1 MGCLAPPGRDV
12 EGECVYG
19 GTALSPATEI
29 RLIALRELRRSV
41 RSIKGII
48 IGVITLLGAF
58 VTSLV
63 CVWLEGNDRA
73 SHQAASNEAFI
84 QMKKSA
90 IEQATGDAAFASY
103 AASIPTS
110 LLVFLKVTVWLGPL
124 LIALLGFDVMS
135 SELQHRS
142 VRFWTVRTRRWSYF
156 TGKTLGLWAVV
167 ALITLV
173 LNIVAG
179 TVAAARG
186 YVSFGQLFTWGLRF
200 WLVAVVIAGTWAA
213 IAAFISSC
221 FRTPILSL
229 LTTFLTFFVMWMVS
243 LVGLFSRARDM
254 MQNGVAKDMNW
265 YEYLYPNSY
274 DTLLLAPETTK
285 VLTALG
291 VLIGF
296 VVLANAAGALLFA
309 RRDI

>member
-1 MGCLAPPGRDV
+1 
-12 EGECVYG
+12 
-19 GTALSPATEI
+19 LSPATEI
-29 RLIALRELRRSV
+29 RLLALRELRRSV
-41 RSIKGII
+41 RSLKGII

-63 CVWLEGNDRA
+63 CVWVEGSDREA
-73 SHQAASNEAFI
+73 AQVASNEAFI
-84 QMKKSA
+84 ELKKQS
-90 IEQATGDAAFASY
+90 IEKATGDPAFASY

-110 LLVFLKVTVWLGPL
+110 LLIFLKFTVWLAPL
-124 LIALLGFDVMS
+124 LIALLGFDLMS

-156 TGKTLGLWAVV
+156 TGKTLGLWSVV
-167 ALITLV
+167 ALITLA
-173 LNIVAG
+173 LNVIAG
-179 TVAAARG
+179 TVAAFRG
-186 YVSFGQLFTWGLRF
+186 YVTVGQLLTWGLRF

-213 IAAFISSC
+213 IAAFISSL

-229 LTTFLTFFVMWMVS
+229 LTTFLTFFVMWLIS
-243 LVGLFSRARDM
+243 LVGLVARVKDM
-254 MQNGVAKDMNW
+254 AQTGVAKDMNW

-291 VLIGF
+291 ILVGF
-296 VVLANAAGALLFA
+296 VLLANAGGAALFQ

>member
-1 MGCLAPPGRDV
+1 V
-12 EGECVYG
+12 
-19 GTALSPATEI
+19 
-29 RLIALRELRRSV
+29 RSV
-41 RSIKGII
+41 KGII

-63 CVWLEGNDRA
+63 CVWLEGSDRDA
-73 SHQAASNEAFI
+73 AQAASNEAFI
-84 QMKKSA
+84 ELKKQS
-90 IEQATGDAAFASY
+90 IEKATGDPAFAAY
-103 AASIPTS
+103 AASVPTS
-110 LLVFLKVTVWLGPL
+110 LLIFLKITVWLAPL
-124 LIALLGFDVMS
+124 LIALLGFDLMS

-156 TGKTLGLWAVV
+156 TGKTLGLWAIV

-173 LNIVAG
+173 LNLIAG
-179 TVAAARG
+179 TVAAFRG
-186 YVSFGQLFTWGLRF
+186 YVTVGQLFTWGVRF
-200 WLVAVVIAGTWAA
+200 WLVAVLIAGTWAA
-213 IAAFISSC
+213 IAAFISSL

-229 LTTFLTFFVMWMVS
+229 LTTFLTFFVMWLVS
-243 LVGLFSRARDM
+243 LVGLIARVKDM
-254 MQNGVAKDMNW
+254 AQTGVAKDMNW

-291 VLIGF
+291 VLVGF
-296 VVLANAAGALLFA
+296 VLLANAGGAALFQ